1 MKCSNCNA
9 EIPKDSKFCL
19 ECGTKIDG
27 LMEESE
33 SQKKAPLAVE
43 LSLKKELDEGIVIK
57 LIESLLE
64 RKDYH
69 RLKDLEKDVID
80 HLKVEMYVLKS
91 EELSLVKDMVIKHGE
106 TGRFS
111 IDDLITKKLG
121 GGRKAAILVTLLIVL
136 GGAVVTE
143 IVIPALGEKLMNEAP
158 TAVITAPENN
168 LVISTGQAVLLSA
181 EASDKEDGSIQGS
194 KMVWTS
200 DRDGELGAGGSI
212 SVSSLSPG
220 AHTITLT
227 VADSKGAASSESIV
241 ITIEDRELLHEL
253 ALTDTVNV
261 AGEETNA
268 YIRVWNPFLD
278 ASAPDKGWLEL
289 ENPYYRIRV
298 NLDHSYYLLYDKALK
313 KDLLVYNDRVENP
326 TDMLTGSD
334 IGFADLDANNQVSS
348 STTALHD
355 VDGIRKY
362 TILYEDKNTGFILVG
377 TEGWD
382 FQVVDPNKG
391 YDMEA
396 EVMFG
401 LFADKPYFVDATE
414 INNLQAQGL
423 ARVNDKKNPNEVI
436 KSWVLQGGYDSASIK
451 GGDIDHL
458 NRQVYEPYYE
468 VQSLGGE
475 RKPWHAGSAEIS
487 KMFPDHVL
495 LGDRLGGAVVFS
507 LPQGVFRWDEG
518 QDVYGGQVAAE
529 FIIVVEQPEKAVA
542 FTTEPVNRDSFL
554 YDSKDYANIP
564 GYAESFGDICRRYS
578 LSCVGTINPK
588 EYDVKRFAYVITLTS
603 DWYEGS
609 SNQVKAG
616 VWRDADSALEDFKS
630 YETLI
635 YNQLSATKPLGG

>member
-1 MKCSNCNA
+1 MKCSNCKA
-9 EIPKDSKFCL
+9 EIPKGSKFCL
-19 ECGTKIDG
+19 ACGTKID
-27 LMEESE
+27 LQMEGSE

-43 LSLKKELDEGIVIK
+43 LSLKKELTEDTVVK
-57 LIESLLE
+57 LIENLSE
-64 RKDYH
+64 KKEYSQ
-69 RLKDLEKDVID
+69 LKDLEKDVIRR
-80 HLKVEMYVLKS
+80 LKAEMYTLTS
-91 EELSLVKDMVIKHGE
+91 EELSLVKDMVIKHGH

-111 IDDLITKKLG
+111 FDDMIVKKLG
-121 GGRKAAILVTLLIVL
+121 GGRKAALLVTILLVL
-136 GGAVVTE
+136 GGTLVTE
-143 IVIPALGEKLMNEAP
+143 ILIPAMGEKIMNEAP
-158 TAVITAPENN
+158 TAVITSPENN
-168 LVISTGQAVLLSA
+168 LVISTGQAVLFSA

-194 KMVWTS
+194 KMIWTS

-212 SVSSLSPG
+212 SVSTLSPG

-227 VADSKGAASSESIV
+227 VEDSKGATSSESIV
-241 ITIEDRELLHEL
+241 ITVEERELLHEL
-253 ALTDTVNV
+253 KTGGTVNV
-261 AGEETNA
+261 AGKETSA

-278 ASAPDKGWLEL
+278 AAAPEKGWLEM

-298 NLDHSYYLLYDKALK
+298 NLDHSYYLIYDKALK
-313 KDLLVYNDRVENP
+313 KDLLIYNDKVDNKM
-326 TDMLTGSD
+326 DMLTGSD
-334 IGFADLDANNQVSS
+334 IGFADLDGNNQVPF
-348 STTALHD
+348 STTARDD

-362 TILYEDKNTGFILVG
+362 RILYEDKNTGFLLVG

-401 LFADKPYFVDATE
+401 LFADKPYFIDATE
-414 INNLQAQGL
+414 VNNLQAQGL
-423 ARVNDKKNPNEVI
+423 ARENDKKTPSEVI
-436 KSWVLQGGYDSASIK
+436 KSWVLSGGYDSASIK

-458 NRQVYEPYYE
+458 NRQVYEPYYV

-507 LPQGVFRWDEG
+507 LPQGVFRWDDG

-529 FIIVVEQPEKAVA
+529 FIIVLEQPEKAVA
-542 FTTEPVNRDSFL
+542 FTTEPVNRESFL
-554 YDSKDYANIP
+554 YDSKDYATVP

-578 LSCVGTINPK
+578 LSCIGTINPK
-588 EYDVKRFAYVITLTS
+588 EYEVKRFAYVITLTS

-609 SNQVKAG
+609 TNQVKPS
-616 VWRDADSALEDFKS
+616 VWRDADMALGDFKK
-630 YETLI
+630 YENLI